1 MAIENRFAS
10 ENYVSEV
17 LENYT
22 KIDDLNDYAK
32 LDNLN
37 DYAKLN
43 DLTDY
48 SKLSDLNDYAKL
60 DALNDYATTEYVDS
74 EVERVLSLTER
85 VKSWGAVQYYVRNGQ
100 APYIFSIGDQLV
112 CNSEQ
117 FGELVWD
124 IIGFDQDIP
133 SDSQYT
139 HSMTLQLHNIL
150 NTDLKEFDAPEA
162 FFVTETEL
170 NPGTYCFT
178 YRGRFNVNPTSYYSF
193 NIPEGIVIPIGSILI
208 GCISE
213 GATFFSSDLTEE
225 YCSTTF
231 TRTGGT
237 QPTDIPFLGEF
248 RYYRGN
254 ESTGGY
260 NYYRQAGIRFFL
272 NGENETLTEWTKQHS
287 YDMAPSYINN
297 PGFLYQIDPDFRKV
311 IGPVKKKIVHP
322 ETGEYEELNDL
333 VFLPS
338 REEVYG
344 IPSTTPLGV
353 QAELGPTYTYYL
365 ENSSLDSAANS
376 ADLCRIKYDNSN
388 VAQPW
393 YLRESWA
400 SNAAAALS
408 FSQMTQVACVSSS
421 GTVTGGKVYFLPTAT
436 AAARYLAPCCCV
448 V

>member
-10 ENYVSEV
+10 ESYVSEV

-22 KIDDLNDYAK
+22 KID
-32 LDNLN
+32 
-37 DYAKLN
+37 
-43 DLTDY
+43 
-48 SKLSDLNDYAKL
+48 DLNDYAKL

-100 APYIFSIGDQLV
+100 APYIFNIGDQLV

-193 NIPEGIVIPIGSILI
+193 NIPEGIIVPIGSIMI
-208 GCISE
+208 GDLSE
-213 GATFFSSDLTEE
+213 GATFYSSDLTEE
-225 YCSTTF
+225 YCSVTF

-248 RYYRGN
+248 RFYRGN
-254 ESTGGY
+254 KSTGGY

-272 NGENETLTEWTKQHS
+272 NGENETLTEWTK
-287 YDMAPSYINN
+287 
-297 PGFLYQIDPDFRKV
+297 
-311 IGPVKKKIVHP
+311 
-322 ETGEYEELNDL
+322 
-333 VFLPS
+333 
-338 REEVYG
+338 
-344 IPSTTPLGV
+344 
-353 QAELGPTYTYYL
+353 
-365 ENSSLDSAANS
+365 
-376 ADLCRIKYDNSN
+376 
-388 VAQPW
+388 
-393 YLRESWA
+393 
-400 SNAAAALS
+400 
-408 FSQMTQVACVSSS
+408 
-421 GTVTGGKVYFLPTAT
+421 
-436 AAARYLAPCCCV
+436 
-448 V
+448 